1 MEEEAVS
8 GMQQIDLVE
17 DALAKSMY
25 RVGFRALEEVAE
37 ASVEELAGI
46 QGISDTD
53 HASRI
58 KEQAASTMERLR
70 NERIRELATRD
81 EPPAERERLL
91 CVRGLGART
100 LTLLEDG
107 GYKSL
112 ASVVK
117 EDADRLGIR
126 TGLGLKKAA
135 AVKRAAEEFARIE
148 PQLYAAARAAVEA
161 ERAAAPSSAEENGA
175 SEPGATIEEE
185 DTNSKSEGAPLG

>member
-1 MEEEAVS
+1 
-8 GMQQIDLVE
+8 
-17 DALAKSMY
+17 
-25 RVGFRALEEVAE
+25 
-37 ASVEELAGI
+37 
-46 QGISDTD
+46 
-53 HASRI
+53 
-58 KEQAASTMERLR
+58 MERLR
-70 NERIRELATRD
+70 NERIRELATRE

-135 AVKRAAEEFARIE
+135 AVKRAAEEFARTE
-148 PQLYAAARAAVEA
+148 PQLYAAARAAIQA
-161 ERAAAPSSAEENGA
+161 ERAAAHQGGPQNGSSHE
-175 SEPGATIEEE
+175 SDHIEEPSASGE
-185 DTNSKSEGAPLG
+185 SDDSENDTTSEGATLG